1 MSSHESMFSIQQL
14 EKIVTNDNPRAWIK
28 ATSNDMIG
36 VERFSLLSRA
46 EHPEDLQGKINTTVV
61 NVSFTK
67 NVRQVKVAR
76 VKSSNLMVVLL

>member
-1 MSSHESMFSIQQL
+1 MSSHESMFSIHQL

-46 EHPEDLQGKINTTVV
+46 EHPEDLQGEPK
-61 NVSFTK
+61 
-67 NVRQVKVAR
+67 
-76 VKSSNLMVVLL
+76 